1 MSIHQEL
8 QRILRGSK
16 FIFFGKKELPPPK
29 RKPSKVEEIPLDLPA
44 KIEKA
49 RAKVEADRIKEK
61 VRRINAEEK
70 FKNIKRKRD
79 IHRERK
85 EYLSNEAERLRKRVL
100 DESFDFKKLFDYL
113 EEKKNKFKIKVF
125 SRSHKTMFG
134 YFETV
139 TINEDGHIVLVI
151 ITPEGQVKDLISG
164 PTVRDIFTDFSSLA
178 NTIALKFITVNLNDK
193 GEYIDNLDAK
203 MIPKTLNIDG
213 KTIITK
219 QDRAN
224 FMDEIARKDEEIRE
238 LYSDTATHE
247 EILAKLSSDERSL
260 QLQNKVNEKRAEVAE
275 AVLSGTI
282 NKMSEF
288 HAKMADIINQNANY
302 SNQLKVSED
311 RNEQLEK
318 TNKKIIDILEDKNR
332 KTSDRK
338 ALEQVTKIVKWG
350 MDLNKSKKAE
360 KIEVK
365 VPTPKVQIIKEKEPE
380 KKIEE
385 EYPL

>member
-318 TNKKIIDILEDKNR
+318 TNKKIYRVFL
-332 KTSDRK
+332 
-338 ALEQVTKIVKWG
+338 L
-350 MDLNKSKKAE
+350 
-360 KIEVK
+360 
-365 VPTPKVQIIKEKEPE
+365 IKMV
-380 KKIEE
+380 
-385 EYPL
+385 